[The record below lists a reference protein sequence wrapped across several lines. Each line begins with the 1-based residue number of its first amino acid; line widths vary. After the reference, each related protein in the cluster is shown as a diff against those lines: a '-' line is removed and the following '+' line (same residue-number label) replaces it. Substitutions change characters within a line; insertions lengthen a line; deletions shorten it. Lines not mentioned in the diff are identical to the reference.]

1 MEHPPDLSDAL
12 LRPHVVPS
20 LPKAIYNTS
29 KVIAQNLDYT
39 RYIWHRSEESPT
51 HISVGRGS
59 VSYPLADIS
68 VFPSIRLVK
77 NLPAMQETWVQARG
91 QEDSPGEGNGNPLQS
106 SCLENLMDGGAWWA
120 TVHGVSK
127 SWARLRDFTF
137 FLSFIYLSASFT
149 FGFVDFSDGG
159 CSLGLE
165 TAFSLG
171 ACLLPVSEECLGW
184 LFG

>member
-1 MEHPPDLSDAL
+1 
-12 LRPHVVPS
+12 
-20 LPKAIYNTS
+20 
-29 KVIAQNLDYT
+29 
-39 RYIWHRSEESPT
+39 
-51 HISVGRGS
+51 
-59 VSYPLADIS
+59 
-68 VFPSIRLVK
+68 
-77 NLPAMQETWVQARG
+77 
-91 QEDSPGEGNGNPLQS
+91 
-106 SCLENLMDGGAWWA
+106 MDGGAWWA

-127 SWARLRDFTF
+127 SRARLSDFTF